1 LNPRTSNRLTSSLFA
16 LYVLTVAAT
25 WCLVLGGVADS
36 EDGWDVA
43 LAIGYA
49 VVGTLVARRD
59 PANAVGWLLVLTAIA
74 YALGTLTYAYGRGS
88 GLPGEVAVAWFAS
101 SSIFVFLYLAAML
114 LPLLFPTGHLLSPRW
129 RVVLKLML
137 AALVLS
143 VVGQGL
149 NEGPLDVEAPG
160 GIPNPIGIGGPLALV
175 VTGVQAVGGLLAVA
189 GILLGGVSLVLRWRR
204 SRGRERQQLKVF
216 AYVVIALLLDILVFT
231 IGALAGPYLGWAKG
245 WNDFAWLPALLLF
258 TLGVPIAVGIAILR
272 HQLYGIDVVINRTLV
287 YGALTVTLGL
297 SYLGSVLALRLVL
310 SPVTGESNLAVAGST
325 LAVAALFRPARARFQ
340 AVVDRRFY
348 RQRYD
353 ASRTVDAFAGRLRDE
368 LDLEALS
375 DDLLRVTRDTLQPTY
390 VSLWLRG
397 DR

>member
-1 LNPRTSNRLTSSLFA
+1 LNPRASNRLAWSLFA

-25 WCLVLGGVADS
+25 LWFVQAGVATS
-36 EDGWDVA
+36 GDGWDVA
-43 LAIGYA
+43 LAFGYA
-49 VVGTLVARRD
+49 VVGTLVARRE
-59 PANAVGWLLVLTAIA
+59 PANAVGWLLVATAIA
-74 YALGTLTYAYGRGS
+74 YAFGILTYAYGRGS
-88 GLPGEVAVAWFAS
+88 GLPGEVAVAWWANCT
-101 SSIFVFLYLAAML
+101 IYVFLYLAAML

-160 GIPNPIGIGGPLALV
+160 GIPNPLGIGSPLAPV

-189 GILLGGVSLVLRWRR
+189 GIVLGGVSLVLRWRR

-231 IGALAGPYLGWAKG
+231 IGAVAGPSWGWARG
-245 WNDFAWLPALLLF
+245 LNDFAWLPGLLLF
-258 TLGVPIAVGIAILR
+258 TLGVPTAVGIAILR

-287 YGALTVTLGL
+287 YGALTVTLAVC
-297 SYLGSVLALRLVL
+297 YLGSVLALRLVL

-368 LDLEALS
+368 LDLEALA
-375 DDLLRVTRDTLQPTY
+375 DDLLRVTRETLHPAHA
-390 VSLWLRG
+390 SLWLRG